1 MPFWAWLTSDQ
12 NAPTVGALGLILTAL
27 AFGVTIWQL
36 WATRRE
42 VHRAVE
48 EIDRFKTVLRSEERI
63 QLVVLLTEQIRQAID
78 LVRTGQAPPV
88 FDMLH
93 RVRQSVL
100 RLSSLQK
107 QAGAEF
113 DNLDSGARSL
123 SDFMTANEKATSNIS
138 QKDRY
143 TAISSLRKLQ
153 IDVSITDG
161 NMRDSRK

>member
-1 MPFWAWLTSDQ
+1 M
-12 NAPTVGALGLILTAL
+12 
-27 AFGVTIWQL
+27 
-36 WATRRE
+36 
-42 VHRAVE
+42 
-48 EIDRFKTVLRSEERI
+48 
-63 QLVVLLTEQIRQAID
+63 VVLLTEQIRQAID